1 MRYIYPIAAL
11 ICLAP
16 ASAQAATCESSFVKG
31 GNPFTGLR
39 FTAQIALP
47 GLTPASA
54 IGQVRGMVQA
64 KGYDVLATEAEG
76 GSMLI
81 EQPQIGRTRGF
92 PITITATTDN
102 GVGTVR
108 MEAKLKPAM
117 TVGSDAVRTEL
128 CGILNQVRAGQAGN
142 AAAAKGMTAGA
153 NGAPLALSALLLSN
167 QISVEAQRNPASIP
181 ARYGSKS
188 FIVNGRVDSL
198 DLTRGIYSVL
208 FDVPEPHDQ
217 PLQLSRPTTFKTD
230 IICQMAKGQSV
241 YALQLKPGKSVKLTG
256 VYSHY
261 DDIGHAFVI
270 KDCRPAG

>member
-1 MRYIYPIAAL
+1 MPATFFEDATAL
-11 ICLAP
+11 QLVIPVVVGLAMAGLISFLPEP
-16 ASAQAATCESSFVKG
+16 ARQK
-31 GNPFTGLR
+31 FTTVFLAGAGLR

-54 IGQVRGMVQA
+54 IGQVRRMVQA

-81 EQPQIGRTRGF
+81 EQPQIGRTR
-92 PITITATTDN
+92 
-102 GVGTVR
+102 
-108 MEAKLKPAM
+108 
-117 TVGSDAVRTEL
+117 
-128 CGILNQVRAGQAGN
+128 GILNQVRAGQAGN

-167 QISVEAQRNPASIP
+167 QISVEAQRNPAAIP
-181 ARYGSKS
+181 ARYGSKN

-241 YALQLKPGKSVKLTG
+241 YALQLKPGKSVKLAG
-256 VYSHY
+256 IYSHY
-261 DDIGHAFVI
+261 DDIGHALVI